1 MSVKDFWFGKRIS
14 GFINLINILLAV
26 ISIII
31 YSVKAAPL
39 KEFSTAV
46 VVYLVFAIVC
56 CAVYAVADFR
66 VADILNLAA
75 AVFMTIALAKLIID
89 SINIFAD
96 GLNGIT
102 MFGTSG
108 EIGHIVKA
116 AVIMAVMLI
125 AEIISCFM
133 SRDRKDSGIKIEI
146 VEEDA

>member
-1 MSVKDFWFGKRIS
+1 MNIKDFLFGKRIS
-14 GFINLINILLAV
+14 GFINIINILLAV

-31 YSVKAAPL
+31 YSVKAVPL

-46 VVYLVFAIVC
+46 VVCLALAVIC
-56 CAVYAVADFR
+56 CAVYAVADIR
-66 VADILNLAA
+66 IADILNLAA
-75 AVFMTIALAKLIID
+75 AIFMTIALANLIID

-116 AVIMAVMLI
+116 AVIMSVMLI
-125 AEIISCFM
+125 AEIVSCFM
-133 SRDRKDSGIKIEI
+133 SRDRKESGIKIE
-146 VEEDA
+146 EGTFQS

>member
-1 MSVKDFWFGKRIS
+1 MSVKDFLFGKRIS

-31 YSVKAAPL
+31 YSVKAVPL
-39 KEFSTAV
+39 KEFSTV
-46 VVYLVFAIVC
+46 VVVCLVFAIVC
-56 CAVYAVADFR
+56 CAIYAAADFR
-66 VADILNLAA
+66 IADILNLAA

-133 SRDRKDSGIKIEI
+133 SRDRKDSGIKIEV